1 MAAAHLL
8 PSLAQAQQSDDTS
21 SGTSPLVT
29 KAPATKTQTEA
40 APSFDAKFSAASMSN
55 NIFRGYT
62 LSNNLPSVTG
72 TVEAT
77 YSIFFASVNGASV
90 QIPELSHFQMT
101 NTIGLRPEF
110 GKLTVEGGVGYYT
123 YPGSQVDESYA
134 ELYVA
139 PTYAVTPK
147 LTLGLSVY
155 YGPNYY
161 RTGAWENYDAVNGK
175 YDFGHGL
182 TLSAELG
189 RQSFGTTAD
198 TPPIKLPDYIY
209 GHVGAT
215 YTYNALSFGSALP
228 RHDAVATKLLC
239 DHRHRIAGRIER
251 LPADHRRYSVLER
264 RFVRA
269 EIRLRRGTV
278 IGRGACAPST
288 RPVAVFALRLPERI
302 LRHRIAHRLHR
313 FGDLGHIAE
322 RAIAQLL
329 SVRHDDVGKSTI
341 AFGGCLHAS
350 DQ

>member
-29 KAPATKTQTEA
+29 KAPAAKTQTEA
-40 APSFDAKFSAASMSN
+40 APSFDANFSAAAMSN

-215 YTYNALSFGSALP
+215 YTYNALSFDLRFHGTTLSRQSCFLITGTGSP
-228 RHDAVATKLLC
+228 
-239 DHRHRIAGRIER
+239 AGSNGCQPTI
-251 LPADHRRYSVLER
+251 V
-264 RFVRA
+264 
-269 EIRLRRGTV
+269 GTV
-278 IGRGACAPST
+278 SWNGG
-288 RPVAVFALRLPERI
+288 
-302 LRHRIAHRLHR
+302 
-313 FGDLGHIAE
+313 
-322 RAIAQLL
+322 L
-329 SVRHDDVGKSTI
+329 SELKS
-341 AFGGCLHAS
+341 AFGAG
-350 DQ
+350 Q

>member
-1 MAAAHLL
+1 M
-8 PSLAQAQQSDDTS
+8 PSLGDDGCACNGGGAPFAVARAS
-21 SGTSPLVT
+21 PAIGRHQFRPLVT

-40 APSFDAKFSAASMSN
+40 APSFDANFSAAAMSN

-90 QIPELSHFQMT
+90 QIPVLSHFQMT

-215 YTYNALSFGSALP
+215 YTYNALSFDLRFHGTTLSRQSCFLITGTGSP
-228 RHDAVATKLLC
+228 
-239 DHRHRIAGRIER
+239 AGSNGCQPTI
-251 LPADHRRYSVLER
+251 V
-264 RFVRA
+264 
-269 EIRLRRGTV
+269 GTV
-278 IGRGACAPST
+278 SWNGG
-288 RPVAVFALRLPERI
+288 
-302 LRHRIAHRLHR
+302 
-313 FGDLGHIAE
+313 
-322 RAIAQLL
+322 L
-329 SVRHDDVGKSTI
+329 SELKS
-341 AFGGCLHAS
+341 AFGAG
-350 DQ
+350 Q

>member
-1 MAAAHLL
+1 MIREKRTRLPTRCHRLATTAALAMAAAHLL
-8 PSLAQAQQSDDTS
+8 PSLAQAQQSDDTN

-40 APSFDAKFSAASMSN
+40 APSFDAKFSAAAISN

-123 YPGSQVDESYA
+123 YPGSQVDKSYA

-161 RTGAWENYDAVNGK
+161 RTGARRTTMPSTANTISATASPCPPNSAARVSAPPPTRRRSSCPITSMAMSAQ
-175 YDFGHGL
+175 L
-182 TLSAELG
+182 TL
-189 RQSFGTTAD
+189 TTRCHSICAS
-198 TPPIKLPDYIY
+198 T
-209 GHVGAT
+209 A
-215 YTYNALSFGSALP
+215 
-228 RHDAVATKLLC
+228 
-239 DHRHRIAGRIER
+239 
-251 LPADHRRYSVLER
+251 RRCR
-264 RFVRA
+264 DKA
-269 EIRLRRGTV
+269 
-278 IGRGACAPST
+278 
-288 RPVAVFALRLPERI
+288 
-302 LRHRIAHRLHR
+302 
-313 FGDLGHIAE
+313 
-322 RAIAQLL
+322 
-329 SVRHDDVGKSTI
+329 
-341 AFGGCLHAS
+341 AF
-350 DQ
+350 

>member
-40 APSFDAKFSAASMSN
+40 APSFDAKFSAAAMSN

-228 RHDAVATKLLC
+228 RHDAVATKLSQEAWPGAEHGWESLREPRSKRRKASAPRYGAQPRPMYQQAATFV
-239 DHRHRIAGRIER
+239 DAARRMVGMR
-251 LPADHRRYSVLER
+251 LS
-264 RFVRA
+264 
-269 EIRLRRGTV
+269 
-278 IGRGACAPST
+278 
-288 RPVAVFALRLPERI
+288 ALRLPLIAGGESI
-302 LRHRIAHRLHR
+302 L
-313 FGDLGHIAE
+313 
-322 RAIAQLL
+322 
-329 SVRHDDVGKSTI
+329 VRGRSSSSG
-341 AFGGCLHAS
+341 A
-350 DQ
+350 